1 MRSFHFKLTGG
12 GYEVKSKGF
21 LFVYRQGSEMYKERN
36 HVIKN
41 SGCIIGYARVSTED
55 QHLDLQLNA
64 LKLAGCSAI
73 FEDRG
78 VSATA
83 KRRPGFEKALSH
95 LQAGDVLVVWKMDR
109 AFRSLKNALN
119 ILEEFENR
127 AIEFRCLTEAI
138 DTTTPLGKCMYQV
151 RHAFSELERNL
162 IRERTKAGMEAAR
175 LRGAH
180 LGRPKKLSRCQ
191 IIRMQRLL
199 QDQSNITPVQI
210 ADQFGVS
217 SRTIYRVLSQYAD
230 SKEGLANNAR

>member
-1 MRSFHFKLTGG
+1 MH
-12 GYEVKSKGF
+12 
-21 LFVYRQGSEMYKERN
+21 KE
-36 HVIKN
+36 HTHIMEN
-41 SGCIIGYARVSTED
+41 SRRIIGYARVSTED

-73 FEDRG
+73 FEDHG

-83 KRRPGFEKALSH
+83 RHRPGFEQALSD

-109 AFRSLKNALN
+109 AFRSLKNALD

-127 AIEFRCLTEAI
+127 AIAFRCLTENI
-138 DTTTPLGKCMYQV
+138 DTTTAMGKCMYQI

-175 LRGAH
+175 LRGVH
-180 LGRPKKLSRCQ
+180 IGRPRKLSHAQ
-191 IIRMQRLL
+191 IIHMQNLL
-199 QDQSNITPVQI
+199 QHQPDMTLEKI

-217 SRTIYRVLSQYAD
+217 SRTIYRILSQCINT
-230 SKEGLANNAR
+230 KEVVVVNVR

>member
-1 MRSFHFKLTGG
+1 
-12 GYEVKSKGF
+12 
-21 LFVYRQGSEMYKERN
+21 MYKEHN
-36 HVIKN
+36 HAIKN
-41 SGCIIGYARVSTED
+41 FGCIIGYARVSTED
-55 QHLDLQLNA
+55 QHLDLQINA

-127 AIEFRCLTEAI
+127 AIEFRCLTEDI
-138 DTTTPLGKCMYQV
+138 DTTTPMGKCMYQI

-175 LRGAH
+175 QRGAH

-191 IIRMQRLL
+191 IARMQSLL
-199 QDQSNITPVQI
+199 QYQPNMTPVQI
-210 ADQFGVS
+210 AGQFNVS
-217 SRTIYRVLSQYAD
+217 PRTIYRALSQF
-230 SKEGLANNAR
+230 SHIKEKLMTSTR

>member
-1 MRSFHFKLTGG
+1 
-12 GYEVKSKGF
+12 
-21 LFVYRQGSEMYKERN
+21 MYKERN